1 MHDDTTPAALATL
14 GVALFAGMAA
24 AAGRRRIDLPWTGGT
39 AADVRRLVAEA
50 LPALAPLA
58 ARSGVAVADRYVTD
72 DAPIAAGDDVA
83 LIPPVSGG

>member
-1 MHDDTTPAALATL
+1 MHDDTTPAASGTLAI
-14 GVALFAGMAA
+14 ALFAGMADV
-24 AAGRRRIDLPWTGGT
+24 AGRRRIDLEWTGGT
-39 AADVRRLVAEA
+39 AADVRRRVAEA
-50 LPALAPLA
+50 LPALATLA

>member
-1 MHDDTTPAALATL
+1 MHEDQTAAAPATL
-14 GVALFAGMAA
+14 AIALFAGMAA
-24 AAGRRRIDLPWTGGT
+24 AAGTRRLDLPWSGGT

-50 LPALAPLA
+50 LPALAALA